1 MTGIRTLTL
10 TLAALAAVAL
20 GGCAAAAGDPTGV
33 RPGAAAGDATGVP
46 SGVAAGDAATVVP
59 SGVAAGD
66 AAGVPPVVAAGDAAA
81 VPPGVELPAGPAV
94 ARPGVAEPDPRLTPG
109 AVFAAATVAEVC
121 RPGYAGRHR
130 DVPVALK
137 RQIVRAYGAA
147 YVPGRFEIDHLV
159 PLEIGGANVGRDPRT
174 GRAAATANLCS
185 RGAARRSRIGSRTA
199 STTRSAPG
207 GSGSGRPSWRSPVT
221 GTAGLAGRG
230 QAVSARSARPPP
242 GRPAPGPHGAA

>member
-1 MTGIRTLTL
+1 MTVRTLTL

-46 SGVAAGDAATVVP
+46 SGVAAGDATGVP

-66 AAGVPPVVAAGDAAA
+66 AASVPPGVAAGDAAG

-174 GRAAATANLCS
+174 GRVAATANLWPQP
-185 RGAARRSRIGSRTA
+185 RRSAAIKDRLENRLHHEVCAGRVGLRKAQLEIARDWYGA
-199 STTRSAPG
+199 WLAE
-207 GSGSGRPSWRSPVT
+207 GRP
-221 GTAGLAGRG
+221 
-230 QAVSARSARPPP
+230 
-242 GRPAPGPHGAA
+242 